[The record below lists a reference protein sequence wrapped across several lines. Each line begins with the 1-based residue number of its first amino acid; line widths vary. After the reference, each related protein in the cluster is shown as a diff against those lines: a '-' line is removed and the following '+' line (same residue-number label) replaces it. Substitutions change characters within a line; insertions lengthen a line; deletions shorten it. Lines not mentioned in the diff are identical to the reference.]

1 MLYSNQISFDLA
13 ITAPVISKC
22 QAVIDV
28 GFILDS
34 SGSLRNNYEQ
44 EKEFLKSLA
53 STFGVSSNGSRAGVV
68 TFSYFSKHSIKLS
81 DHSDIASFNRAVD
94 KIPLMG
100 STTRIDKALRLA
112 QKELFSLGNGG
123 RVDVPKL
130 LILLTDGTQTQDAGA
145 EDPGDIAEE
154 LRANGI
160 NILVVGI
167 GRGINETELTHIAGE
182 EKSVY
187 SAASFESLVEND
199 FIESVTTQSCDKG
212 MIFMTVR
219 SVFFLLFGI

>member
-1 MLYSNQISFDLA
+1 MIS
-13 ITAPVISKC
+13 VIVVPPKPKC
-22 QAVIDV
+22 QVVIDV

-53 STFGVSSNGSRAGVV
+53 KTFGVSSNGSRAGVV

-187 SAASFESLVEND
+187 SAASFESLAEND
-199 FIESVTTQSCDKG
+199 FLESVRTRSCDKG
-212 MIFMTVR
+212 MSFVNCF
-219 SVFFLLFGI
+219 SFFL

>member
-1 MLYSNQISFDLA
+1 MGHIFTLLHSNQISFDLA
-13 ITAPVISKC
+13 ITAPIISKC

-68 TFSYFSKHSIKLS
+68 TFSYFSEHSIKLS
-81 DHSDIASFNRAVD
+81 DHSDIASFNQAVD
-94 KIPLMG
+94 EIPLMG
-100 STTRIDKALRLA
+100 STTRIDKALCLA

-123 RVDVPKL
+123 RPGVPKL

-145 EDPGDIAEE
+145 EDPGDVAEE
-154 LRANGI
+154 LRADGI

-167 GRGINETELTHIAGE
+167 GRGVNETELTHIAGE

-199 FIESVTTQSCDKG
+199 FIESVTTRSCDKG
-212 MIFMTVR
+212 TIFMTIT
-219 SVFFLLFGI
+219 S